1 MKKGNFKVALSALLF
16 LCIFLMIG
24 VGKGQAQGL
33 ATSTQPELYGALK
46 TSFVSS
52 SEAQVLLEAHMVQI
66 NNLLQSLPQGSPA
79 YQVAYR
85 ASVYY
90 RTVLQSVIGGKNVSN
105 SIMDGIGMFTST
117 YFAGAS
123 YSEKLGLRQE
133 SINLLYTPNA
143 PNNSTN

>member
-1 MKKGNFKVALSALLF
+1 MRKRNLKAAFVVMLVAFTFLF
-16 LCIFLMIG
+16 AG
-24 VGKGQAQGL
+24 VQYGHAQGL
-33 ATSTQPELYGALK
+33 ATNTQPALCGPLK

-85 ASVYY
+85 SSVYY